1 MALLDVPLAEP
12 AVSTPRLR
20 LLDRVKAVR
29 DRMIGD
35 PALQRF
41 AAAFP
46 LTRPVARARAQALF
60 DLTAGFVYSQ
70 ILYACVGSRLLEAL
84 AAGPLDA
91 AAVGRA
97 TDLPTAGAARLLR
110 AALPLGL
117 VERRGSDRFGLGE
130 QGAALLALP
139 GVRAM
144 VEHHA
149 LLYADL
155 ADPLALLRR
164 GGGGGELAGFWPYAA
179 PSDPLIPAQAGTQ
192 ALSFSDSSTN
202 DADEAY
208 SALMSASQAMV
219 AEQVLAAYPVGRH
232 RRLLDVGGGEGT
244 FLRAVAARAPRPAL
258 ALLDLPPV
266 AERAR
271 ARFSK
276 DGLAVEVTA
285 GDAFRDPWPPGAD
298 LISLVRV
305 LHDHDDGPAQALL
318 RAARRAL
325 DPGGALLIAEPMSE
339 TRGAERVGDAYF
351 GLYLLAMGSGRPR
364 PAREIAAMLK
374 AAGFARVQRRAT
386 PLPTVAS
393 VVVARL

>member
-1 MALLDVPLAEP
+1 MAVLDAPLAEQSVP
-12 AVSTPRLR
+12 PLR
-20 LLDRVKAVR
+20 VRWLDRLKAVR
-29 DRMIGD
+29 DRVIGD
-35 PALQRF
+35 AGFQRF

-70 ILYACVGSRLLEAL
+70 ILYACVRSRLLEAL
-84 AAGPLDA
+84 AFGPLDA

-97 TDLPTAGAARLLR
+97 IDLPTAGAERLLK
-110 AALPLGL
+110 AAVPLGL
-117 VERRGSDRFGLGE
+117 VERRGPDRFGLGE

-144 VEHHA
+144 IEHHA

-164 GGGGGELAGFWPYAA
+164 GGGGGALAGFWPYAS
-179 PSDPLIPAQAGTQ
+179 PSNPLVPAKAGT
-192 ALSFSDSSTN
+192 SGDEKSRS
-202 DADEAY
+202 EAY

-244 FLRAVAARAPRPAL
+244 FLRAVAARAPNLRL
-258 ALLDLPPV
+258 SLLDLPPV

-271 ARFSK
+271 TRFAAE
-276 DGLAVEVTA
+276 GLSVDVTGA
-285 GDAFRDPWPPGAD
+285 DAFREPWPAGAD

-318 RAARRAL
+318 HAARDAL
-325 DPGGALLIAEPMSE
+325 VPGGTLLIAEPMSE
-339 TRGAERVGDAYF
+339 TPGAARVGDAYF

-364 PAREIAAMLK
+364 PAREITAMLE
-374 AAGFARVQRRAT
+374 AAGFRRVQRLSTR
-386 PLPTVAS
+386 LPTVTS
-393 VVVARL
+393 VLAARA

>member
-1 MALLDVPLAEP
+1 MALLDAPFAGPE
-12 AVSTPRLR
+12 TERPRAR
-20 LLDRVKAVR
+20 ALDRLKALR
-29 DRMIGD
+29 DRVIGSAD
-35 PALQRF
+35 FQRF

-46 LTRPVARARAQALF
+46 LTRPVARRRAQALF

-70 ILYACVGSRLLEAL
+70 VLYACVRSRLLEAL
-84 AAGPLDA
+84 ATGPLDA

-97 TDLPTAGAARLLR
+97 TDLPTAGAERLLK
-110 AALPLGL
+110 AAVPLGL
-117 VERRGSDRFGLGE
+117 VERRGPDRFGLGE

-139 GVRAM
+139 GVAAM

-155 ADPLALLRR
+155 ADPLALFRR
-164 GGGGGELAGFWPYAA
+164 SGGGGALSGFWPYAEGA
-179 PSDPLIPAQAGTQ
+179 EADPKAA
-192 ALSFSDSSTN
+192 
-202 DADEAY
+202 EAY

-219 AEQVLAAYPVGRH
+219 AQQVLAAYPVARH

-244 FLRAVAARAPRPAL
+244 FLRAVAARAPRLDL

-271 ARFSK
+271 ARFAA
-276 DGLAVEVTA
+276 DGISIAVTG
-285 GDAFRDPWPPGAD
+285 GDAFRDPWPEGAD

-318 RAARRAL
+318 NAARRAL
-325 DPGGALLIAEPMSE
+325 APGGALLIAEPMSE
-339 TRGAERVGDAYF
+339 TRGAARVGDAYF

-364 PAREIAAMLK
+364 PRREIVGMLRT
-374 AAGFARVQRRAT
+374 AGFKHVRSAPTR
-386 PLPTVAS
+386 LPTVAS
-393 VVVARL
+393 VVVATA